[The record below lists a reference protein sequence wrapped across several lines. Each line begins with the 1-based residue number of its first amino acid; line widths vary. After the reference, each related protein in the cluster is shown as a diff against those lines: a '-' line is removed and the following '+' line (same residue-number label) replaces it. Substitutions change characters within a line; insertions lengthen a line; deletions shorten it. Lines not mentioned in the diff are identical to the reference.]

1 MNNNL
6 PDAQQTL
13 DELIDE
19 IRTSIDAGEVENP
32 VLVGILTGG
41 LWVADSIAEQIHFSE
56 PTGSIDIG
64 FHRDD
69 HHQRSAATQGSGVV
83 RPSRI
88 NHDLE
93 GRDVILVDDVLHTG
107 RTIRAAL
114 NHLFEYGRP
123 RCVKLAVLVSRS
135 GRQLPIEPDYCAAS
149 LQLPDNKRIKLHGPD
164 PLGWQ
169 WSEPDVS

>member
-13 DELIDE
+13 ESLIQE
-19 IRTSIDAGEVENP
+19 IRQCIDSGDVENP
-32 VLVGILTGG
+32 VLIGIMTGG
-41 LWVADSIAEQIHFSE
+41 LWVADRIVDAIRFSE
-56 PTGSIDIG
+56 ATGSIDIG

-69 HHQRSAATQGSGVV
+69 HHQRSGLPQGGVV
-83 RPSRI
+83 QPSRI
-88 NHDLE
+88 THDLE

-123 RCVKLAVLVSRS
+123 HCVRLAVLLARS
-135 GRQLPIEPDYCAAS
+135 GRQLPIEPDFCGAR
-149 LQLPDNKRIKLHGPD
+149 LELPETTRIKLQGPD

-169 WSEPDVS
+169 WSEPNGR